1 MGLLQFFNPRFVFLK
16 FPVQRAIV
24 QNSIFQF
31 SQFPFQTSRQNCQSH
46 HFNQSNVFLFDVVQF
61 RMGMIHTQRMLLR
74 SDVISEHQIQFVIS
88 IPAAGNGRNCVVG
101 NTLGFRKDKGRQT
114 RARDLGYNLSPDM
127 TREKVKTLLSS
138 NHSDR
143 MYFRGNKAKK
153 KMGKPIT
160 TKTALDLVEQ
170 MKWEAEMDREAERK
184 EAERQ
189 FMLDE
194 LASTTD
200 DLNRL
205 KEREADAKK
214 AISELIAI
222 IYEANNKLQDYQVK
236 MNGLRAGKSYL
247 EDEIRK
253 LEEALKQ

>member
-1 MGLLQFFNPRFVFLK
+1 MERRKV
-16 FPVQRAIV
+16 
-24 QNSIFQF
+24 
-31 SQFPFQTSRQNCQSH
+31 T
-46 HFNQSNVFLFDVVQF
+46 
-61 RMGMIHTQRMLLR
+61 
-74 SDVISEHQIQFVIS
+74 
-88 IPAAGNGRNCVVG
+88 
-101 NTLGFRKDKGRQT
+101 FRKDKGRQN
-114 RARDLGYNLSPDM
+114 RAAELGYNISPDM
-127 TREKVKTLLSS
+127 TNGKVQALLSA

-153 KMGKPIT
+153 KLGKPMT

-184 EAERQ
+184 ETERQ

-194 LASTTD
+194 LASTID
-200 DLNRL
+200 DLNWL
-205 KEREADAKK
+205 KEREAKAKE
-214 AISELIAI
+214 AISDLITL

-247 EDEIRK
+247 EDEIAK

>member
-1 MGLLQFFNPRFVFLK
+1 MKKSIKRMNESEMMMVKAVIDFRPIDRDSVLINKGDMKAPNWSTLLDWEDC
-16 FPVQRAIV
+16 FPDWWDDEDEAI
-24 QNSIFQF
+24 
-31 SQFPFQTSRQNCQSH
+31 PMKDMTRQE
-46 HFNQSNVFLFDVVQF
+46 
-61 RMGMIHTQRMLLR
+61 RRKAT
-74 SDVISEHQIQFVIS
+74 
-88 IPAAGNGRNCVVG
+88 
-101 NTLGFRKDKGRQT
+101 FRKDKGRQT
-114 RARDLGYNLSPDM
+114 RARDLGYDLSPDM

-200 DLNRL
+200 DLNWL
-205 KEREADAKK
+205 KDREAEAKK
-214 AISELIAI
+214 AISDLIAL

>member
-1 MGLLQFFNPRFVFLK
+1 MK
-16 FPVQRAIV
+16 K
-24 QNSIFQF
+24 SIK
-31 SQFPFQTSRQNCQSH
+31 R
-46 HFNQSNVFLFDVVQF
+46 
-61 RMGMIHTQRMLLR
+61 
-74 SDVISEHQIQFVIS
+74 ISEEELMMAKAVCDFHPFARNSVLIDKGDMKAPDWNSMLDWEDSFPDWWDEDEDEA
-88 IPAAGNGRNCVVG
+88 IPMKDMTRQERRKA
-101 NTLGFRKDKGRQT
+101 TFRKDKGRQT
-114 RARDLGYNLSPDM
+114 RARDLGYDLSPDM

-200 DLNRL
+200 DLNWL

>member
-1 MGLLQFFNPRFVFLK
+1 MKKSIKRMNESEMMMVKAVIDFHPIDRDSVLINKGDMKAPDWSTLLDWEDS
-16 FPVQRAIV
+16 FPDWWDEDEDEAI
-24 QNSIFQF
+24 
-31 SQFPFQTSRQNCQSH
+31 PMK
-46 HFNQSNVFLFDVVQF
+46 DMK
-61 RMGMIHTQRMLLR
+61 RMERRKAT
-74 SDVISEHQIQFVIS
+74 
-88 IPAAGNGRNCVVG
+88 
-101 NTLGFRKDKGRQT
+101 FRKDKGRQT

-127 TREKVKTLLSS
+127 TSGKVKTLLSS

-153 KMGKPIT
+153 KMGKPMT

-200 DLNRL
+200 DLNWL

>member
-1 MGLLQFFNPRFVFLK
+1 MKKSIIKKMSEAEMLMAKATLDFHPFDR
-16 FPVQRAIV
+16 
-24 QNSIFQF
+24 NSVLI
-31 SQFPFQTSRQNCQSH
+31 
-46 HFNQSNVFLFDVVQF
+46 
-61 RMGMIHTQRMLLR
+61 
-74 SDVISEHQIQFVIS
+74 
-88 IPAAGNGRNCVVG
+88 
-101 NTLGFRKDKGRQT
+101 DKGDMK
-114 RARDLGYNLSPDM
+114 APNWESLLSWEDNFPDWWEEDEAIPMKDM
-127 TREKVKTLLSS
+127 TRQKRRKYRFTKDMARRTRAHNLGYDLSIEDNPSKVRNILSAS
-138 NHSDR
+138 HIDKAYS
-143 MYFRGNKAKK
+143 RGNKAQKK
-153 KMGKPIT
+153 LGKAMT

>member
-1 MGLLQFFNPRFVFLK
+1 MKKSTIKKMSEEELMMAKAVCDFHPFAR
-16 FPVQRAIV
+16 
-24 QNSIFQF
+24 NSVLI
-31 SQFPFQTSRQNCQSH
+31 
-46 HFNQSNVFLFDVVQF
+46 
-61 RMGMIHTQRMLLR
+61 
-74 SDVISEHQIQFVIS
+74 
-88 IPAAGNGRNCVVG
+88 
-101 NTLGFRKDKGRQT
+101 DKGDMKAPDWDAMLDWGYDFLDWDDDEDEAIPMKDMKRQERRKYRFTKDMARWT
-114 RARDLGYNLSPDM
+114 RAHNLGYNLSIEDNPS
-127 TREKVKTLLSS
+127 KVRNILSAS
-138 NHSDR
+138 HVDKA
-143 MYFRGNKAKK
+143 YFRGNKAKK

-160 TKTALDLVEQ
+160 TETALDLVEQ

-205 KEREADAKK
+205 KDMEADAKK

>member
-1 MGLLQFFNPRFVFLK
+1 MKKAVKKMNENELALISAIIDIGPFEGYVAMLEKGDVKPPVSFSDNDWWDEDDNWS
-16 FPVQRAIV
+16 FPMK
-24 QNSIFQF
+24 NMK
-31 SQFPFQTSRQNCQSH
+31 
-46 HFNQSNVFLFDVVQF
+46 
-61 RMGMIHTQRMLLR
+61 RMERR
-74 SDVISEHQIQFVIS
+74 KC
-88 IPAAGNGRNCVVG
+88 R
-101 NTLGFRKDKGRQT
+101 FRKDMARRT
-114 RARDLGYNLSPDM
+114 RAHNLGYDLSIEDNPS
-127 TREKVKTLLSS
+127 KVRSFLSAS
-138 NHSDR
+138 HVDKA
-143 MYFRGNKAKK
+143 YFRGNKAQKK
-153 KMGKPIT
+153 LGKSIT
-160 TKTALDLVEQ
+160 TIEARSLLAQ
-170 MKWEAEMDREAERK
+170 MEWEAEEDKEAERK

>member
-1 MGLLQFFNPRFVFLK
+1 MKGIKKMSENELLMAKAVCDFHPFAR
-16 FPVQRAIV
+16 
-24 QNSIFQF
+24 NSVLI
-31 SQFPFQTSRQNCQSH
+31 
-46 HFNQSNVFLFDVVQF
+46 
-61 RMGMIHTQRMLLR
+61 
-74 SDVISEHQIQFVIS
+74 
-88 IPAAGNGRNCVVG
+88 
-101 NTLGFRKDKGRQT
+101 DKGDMKVPNWESLLNWEDNFPDWWEEDEAIPMKDMTRQKRRKYRFTKDMARRT
-114 RARDLGYNLSPDM
+114 RAHNLGYNLSPDM
-127 TREKVKTLLSS
+127 DSKKVKALLSS

-200 DLNRL
+200 DLNWL